1 MANHRFSVV
10 SGSEE
15 EEACCSKKAK
25 ICLGVFLGLLV
36 LVTVAVVVG
45 ILMGRRSPK
54 WNGKGS
60 TVDFQEIILRRCHT
74 YIRVVQP
81 ELGDRDCQKIKK
93 AFTDAFISKDPCSA
107 REEDYDLLMKLG
119 HQTVPCD
126 KTVFWSKTKEL
137 AHQYTKTQKGLFT
150 LENTL
155 LGYIA
160 DDLSWCGKVGS
171 SEINL
176 ESCPDR
182 RNCNSNFV
190 SVFRNLL
197 SKRFAENACGMVQV
211 FLNGSISNAFDK
223 TSTFGRVEVHSLQ
236 PSKVHTLKAWVI
248 HDSGKTPRDTCSG
261 SSINELQLIL
271 RGKNIKFTCQEN
283 YRPI

>member
-60 TVDFQEIILRRCHT
+60 TVDFQEIILRRCYT

-190 SVFRNLL
+190 SVFWNLL
-197 SKRFAENACGMVQV
+197 
-211 FLNGSISNAFDK
+211 
-223 TSTFGRVEVHSLQ
+223 TFGRVEVHSLQ

>member
-60 TVDFQEIILRRCHT
+60 TVDFQEIILRRCYT

-171 SEINL
+171 SGEAL
-176 ESCPDR
+176 ER
-182 RNCNSNFV
+182 KRQKLNGVVFV
-190 SVFRNLL
+190 F
-197 SKRFAENACGMVQV
+197 KFAENACGMVQV

-283 YRPI
+283 YR

>member
-60 TVDFQEIILRRCHT
+60 TVDFQEIILRRCYT

-190 SVFRNLL
+190 SVFWNLL
-197 SKRFAENACGMVQV
+197 SKRV
-211 FLNGSISNAFDK
+211 
-223 TSTFGRVEVHSLQ
+223 STTDDILESWRPKSLRGHPVHSLQ

-248 HDSGKTPRDTCSG
+248 HDKHLSR
-261 SSINELQLIL
+261 
-271 RGKNIKFTCQEN
+271 F
-283 YRPI
+283 PIREA

>member
-60 TVDFQEIILRRCHT
+60 TVDFQEIILRRCYT

-160 DDLSWCGKVGS
+160 DDLSWCNGVV
-171 SEINL
+171 
-176 ESCPDR
+176 
-182 RNCNSNFV
+182 FV
-190 SVFRNLL
+190 F
-197 SKRFAENACGMVQV
+197 KFAENACGMVQV

>member
-60 TVDFQEIILRRCHT
+60 TVDFQEIILRRCYT

-190 SVFRNLL
+190 SVFWNLL
-197 SKRFAENACGMVQV
+197 SKRM
-211 FLNGSISNAFDK
+211 SSPIKPSDD
-223 TSTFGRVEVHSLQ
+223 TSTHHHSFATYEKLQVKIIQLSPFDTQKCTSLQ
-236 PSKVHTLKAWVI
+236 KMPVGWCRCFSMDPSVTPLIKPARSAVWRSIACSRRRCI
-248 HDSGKTPRDTCSG
+248 H
-261 SSINELQLIL
+261 
-271 RGKNIKFTCQEN
+271 
-283 YRPI
+283 